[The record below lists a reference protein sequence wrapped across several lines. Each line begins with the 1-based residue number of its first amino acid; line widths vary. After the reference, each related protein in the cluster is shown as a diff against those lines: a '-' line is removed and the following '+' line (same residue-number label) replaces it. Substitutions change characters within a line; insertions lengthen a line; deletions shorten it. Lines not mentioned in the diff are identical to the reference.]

1 MLSPCFAEVLASEG
15 TCISNFSANPSFLA
29 FKDRVAHGLQGCLLS
44 ECYLGTAWMTQQ
56 NLSQRF
62 PADVAEENRGFLF
75 RPLSPKQLCCIV
87 LHCAMA
93 EIQQLRDMGF
103 AAAEAEVALREA
115 SGNVEQ
121 ALELLLT
128 GALRSD
134 SPDESPKKTGSVSP
148 KDSEWP
154 ELPKKPPPTPSSPS
168 GYGKSDAKPPGLEQ
182 DDALGLSLEESFF
195 AAQNLF

>member
-1 MLSPCFAEVLASEG
+1 
-15 TCISNFSANPSFLA
+15 
-29 FKDRVAHGLQGCLLS
+29 
-44 ECYLGTAWMTQQ
+44 
-56 NLSQRF
+56 
-62 PADVAEENRGFLF
+62 
-75 RPLSPKQLCCIV
+75 
-87 LHCAMA
+87 MA

-103 AAAEAEVALREA
+103 AAAEAEVALRET

-134 SPDESPKKTGSVSP
+134 SPESPKKTGSVSP
-148 KDSEWP
+148 QDSEWP

-182 DDALGLSLEESFF
+182 DDALGLSLEARFNQFHCIKPKTCFEKPF
-195 AAQNLF
+195 

>member
-1 MLSPCFAEVLASEG
+1 
-15 TCISNFSANPSFLA
+15 
-29 FKDRVAHGLQGCLLS
+29 
-44 ECYLGTAWMTQQ
+44 
-56 NLSQRF
+56 
-62 PADVAEENRGFLF
+62 
-75 RPLSPKQLCCIV
+75 
-87 LHCAMA
+87 MA

-182 DDALGLSLEESFF
+182 DDALGLSLEEICF
-195 AAQNLF
+195 AAQNLFWKAVLSIFQQRFASCAFAGKCADTANATTCGPAMWPAQRG

>member
-1 MLSPCFAEVLASEG
+1 
-15 TCISNFSANPSFLA
+15 
-29 FKDRVAHGLQGCLLS
+29 
-44 ECYLGTAWMTQQ
+44 
-56 NLSQRF
+56 
-62 PADVAEENRGFLF
+62 
-75 RPLSPKQLCCIV
+75 
-87 LHCAMA
+87 MA

-103 AAAEAEVALREA
+103 AAAEAEVALRETN
-115 SGNVEQ
+115 GNVEQ

-182 DDALGLSLEESFF
+182 DDALGLSLEASFCASPKHVLKNRF
-195 AAQNLF
+195 EHFSAVFCVLCPGRKMCRHRKCHDLQGCHAACSTWVTLAPKLA